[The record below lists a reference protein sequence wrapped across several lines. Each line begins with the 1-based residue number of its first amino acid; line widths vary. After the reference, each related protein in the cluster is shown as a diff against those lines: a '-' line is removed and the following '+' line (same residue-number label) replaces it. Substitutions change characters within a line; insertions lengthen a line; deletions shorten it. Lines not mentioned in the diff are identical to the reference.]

1 MNDSGTNPSLGKKK
15 HVDLAAEE
23 EEATT
28 DPVNPPNEEEGKAEP
43 ANPSEEERGREK
55 DAEKEP
61 ARKRSSSQGTVAEG
75 G

>member
-1 MNDSGTNPSLGKKK
+1 MNDSSTNPGLGKKK
-15 HVDLAAEE
+15 HVDLAAE

-28 DPVNPPNEEEGKAEP
+28 DPVNPPNEEEGQAEP
-43 ANPSEEERGREK
+43 ANPEEEERGREK

-61 ARKRSSSQGTVAEG
+61 AGKRSSSQGTVAEG